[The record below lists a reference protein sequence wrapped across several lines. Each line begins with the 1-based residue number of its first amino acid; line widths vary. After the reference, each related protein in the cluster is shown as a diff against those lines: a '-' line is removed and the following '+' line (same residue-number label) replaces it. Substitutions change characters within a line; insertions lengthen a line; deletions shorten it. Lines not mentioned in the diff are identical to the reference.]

1 MPEGP
6 LAYDVLSSHSYDMR
20 ILAVM
25 EHILE
30 HSDDPSKRI
39 DELGHRI
46 DEAIESI
53 RTFPNKNQVYHT
65 MMDGRPVRGMI
76 IDKGQYVLK
85 YSVNDD
91 ERTVTIVSISS
102 TKQEDMLHPYRMM

>member
-1 MPEGP
+1 MRRLRIPEGP

-20 ILAVM
+20 ILAV
-25 EHILE
+25 I
-30 HSDDPSKRI
+30 
-39 DELGHRI
+39 LGHRI

-102 TKQEDMLHPYRMM
+102 TKQEDMLHPYQMM